1 MARGAGGRVAVLGS
15 ANADLVI
22 GVARLPAPGETVLA
36 GSLQTIPGGKGA
48 NQAAAAAR
56 LGAPTE
62 FLGRVGDDGNGGM
75 LLAALRGAGAGTA
88 AAVEAAGEPSGTA
101 TVFLLP
107 GGENSIVVCGGANMS
122 EAWELTPAMRA
133 ELEAASVLLLQREVP
148 EKVNAAA
155 AQAAKGVAGAGPAT
169 VVLDAGGADGP
180 LSPELLAA
188 VDVLSPNETELA
200 RITGLPTDTDGQV
213 VAASK
218 ALLDRTGSGVA
229 AVITKLGARGSIF
242 VGDPGLGA
250 AEGGARR
257 EAWFQPALSVAN
269 VVDTTGAGDCYTAA
283 VGSRLAAGAPVAE
296 AMRFA
301 SAAGALCVQTLG
313 AMPSMPSLAETQELA
328 ETWPDGGGASRSL
341 EA

>member
-1 MARGAGGRVAVLGS
+1 MAPGRVAVLGS
-15 ANADLVI
+15 ANADLAI
-22 GVARLPAPGETVLA
+22 RVARLPAPGETLLA
-36 GSLQTIPGGKGA
+36 GGLQTIPGGKGA

-75 LLAALRGAGAGTA
+75 LLAALREAGAGTA

-101 TVFLLP
+101 AVFLLP

-122 EAWELTPAMRA
+122 GAWEVTPAMRA
-133 ELEAASVLLLQREVP
+133 ELAAASVLLLQREVP
-148 EKVNAAA
+148 EGVNAE
-155 AQAAKGVAGAGPAT
+155 AAKAAKAGTAGPGGSST
-169 VVLDAGGADGP
+169 VILDAGGADGP
-180 LSPELLAA
+180 LSAELLAA

-200 RITGLPTDTDGQV
+200 RITGLPTDSDDQA

-218 ALLDRTGSGVA
+218 ALLDRPGSGVA

-242 VGDPGLGA
+242 VGDPALGA
-250 AEGGARR
+250 GQDAGRR
-257 EAWFQPALSVAN
+257 TAWFQPAFPVAE
-269 VVDTTGAGDCYTAA
+269 VVDTTGAGDCFTAA
-283 VGSRLAAGAPVAE
+283 VGARLAAGVTVAE

-313 AMPSMPSLAETQELA
+313 AMPSMPSLEATERLA
-328 ETWPDGGGASRSL
+328 GESSEQGVARPLQA
-341 EA
+341 

>member
-1 MARGAGGRVAVLGS
+1 MAPGRAAVLGS
-15 ANADLVI
+15 ANADLAI
-22 GVARLPAPGETVLA
+22 RVARLPAPGETLLA
-36 GSLQTIPGGKGA
+36 GGLQTIPGGKGA

-75 LLAALRGAGAGTA
+75 LLAALREAGAGTA

-101 TVFLLP
+101 AVFLLP

-122 EAWELTPAMRA
+122 EAWEVTPAMRA
-133 ELEAASVLLLQREVP
+133 ELEAAAVLLLQREVP
-148 EKVNAAA
+148 EGVNAQA
-155 AQAAKGVAGAGPAT
+155 AQAAKSTGST
-169 VVLDAGGADGP
+169 VILDAGGADGP
-180 LSPELLAA
+180 LSAELLAA

-200 RITGLPTDTDGQV
+200 RITGLPTDSDDQV

-218 ALLDRTGSGVA
+218 ALLDRPGSGVA

-242 VGDPGLGA
+242 VGDPALGA
-250 AEGGARR
+250 GQDAGRR
-257 EAWFQPALSVAN
+257 TAWFQPAFPVAE
-269 VVDTTGAGDCYTAA
+269 VVDTTGAGDCFTAA
-283 VGSRLAAGAPVAE
+283 VGARLAAGATVAE

-313 AMPSMPSLAETQELA
+313 AMPSMPSLEATERLA
-328 ETWPDGGGASRSL
+328 GESSEQGVAWPL
-341 EA
+341 QV